1 MAKSRMNLR
10 VLVILFC
17 TFALS
22 SNTYSQDIHL
32 KSEKSNIKYIEFPES
47 ISEEQVP
54 LSDLAVK
61 KQLDLSSGQKLFE
74 WTNSRNLKSRKLQE
88 TDLIIINTQNGKPIL
103 PDYKQAIEK
112 PAIYQSN
119 EINFT
124 FDSPDY
130 LWTSKELESLQIWV
144 DDFYPMVKSIYGSPA
159 FNITV
164 NIRKD
169 PNIVFSGTYNPST
182 NEITLRSAK
191 EDVLCHEMIHSF
203 HDDYIVLLSSYEEGM
218 TRAAEVEV
226 FNQLDDYYHWN
237 ENHSYYVDTYYEHDN
252 QPDIG
257 GGNGSFGSG
266 FVNVLLQ
273 YQQAGYAWAKA
284 FLEDKDFFVNF
295 NQAFYAQALVDP
307 SVCHDESKLKD
318 ILRTVK
324 PTVEGKDFDTW
335 YAKQHILNTHQTSG
349 YKLIMKADSST
360 VYYFYRSD
368 TGFNTMQT
376 GETLSWSV
384 YDYDNILLDSGSK
397 ATGNYGWIDI
407 LPEVPSGYRGRIKI
421 VVKADTPEGEISRS
435 FFNSYGVDETGVFG
449 IVKNQTE
456 GEILITPLDD
466 PSLQESTEV
475 INGAFSI
482 PSLRNIRGQFS
493 LVYTDFSNRQIEKT
507 FTKDAS
513 GYYTSVECL
522 PPPAPLN
529 IKLIPDSAF
538 CSHLM
543 PFPLFLLIAGSDTS
557 FNSETTVS
565 FSDDI
570 ITPPWTVVLSTDLI
584 FIFSMTNLVPMET
597 SGSFE
602 VEVTVSTAAEKGTEI
617 FTLTILP

>member
-1 MAKSRMNLR
+1 
-10 VLVILFC
+10 VILVC

-22 SNTYSQDIHL
+22 SNAYSQDIHL
-32 KSEKSNIKYIEFPES
+32 KSEKSNIKYIESPES
-47 ISEEQVP
+47 ISEEQVS
-54 LSDLAVK
+54 LSDL
-61 KQLDLSSGQKLFE
+61 D
-74 WTNSRNLKSRKLQE
+74 LKSRELQE
-88 TDLIIINTQNGKPIL
+88 TDLIIINTKNGKPIL
-103 PDYKQAIEK
+103 PDYKQAIEE
-112 PAIYQSN
+112 PAIYPAN

-130 LWTSKELESLQIWV
+130 PWTATELESLQTWV
-144 DDFYPMVKSIYGSPA
+144 DDFYPMVKLIYGSPA
-159 FNITV
+159 FSITV
-164 NIRKD
+164 NIRND
-169 PNIVFSGTYNPST
+169 PNIAFSGTYNPST

-203 HDDYIVLLSSYEEGM
+203 HDDNIVLLSSYEEGM

-257 GGNGSFGSG
+257 GENGSFGSG

-273 YQQAGYAWAKA
+273 YQQAGYVWAKA

-307 SVCHDESKLKD
+307 SVGNDESKLKD

-324 PTVEGKDFDTW
+324 PTVEGEDFDTW
-335 YAKQHILNTHQTSG
+335 YAKQHILNTHHTSG

-368 TGFNTMQT
+368 TGLDTMQT

-384 YDYDNILLDSGSK
+384 YDYDNILIDSGSME
-397 ATGNYGWIDI
+397 TSDYGWIDI
-407 LPEVPSGYRGRIKI
+407 YPEMPSGYRGRIKI
-421 VVKADTPEGEISRS
+421 VVTADTPEGEISRS

-456 GEILITPLDD
+456 GEIVITPLDD
-466 PSLQESTEV
+466 LSLQESTEV

-482 PSLRNIRGQFS
+482 PSLKNIRGQFS
-493 LVYTDFSNRQIEKT
+493 LVYTDFNNRQIERI

-513 GYYTSVECL
+513 SYYTSVECL
-522 PPPAPLN
+522 LPPAPLN

-538 CSHLM
+538 SSHLI
-543 PFPLFLLIAGSDTS
+543 PLPLFLLIAGSDTN

-565 FSDDI
+565 FSGDM
-570 ITPPWTVVLSTDLI
+570 ITPPWTVALSTDLI
-584 FIFSMTNLVPMET
+584 FIFSMTNPVGMDA
-597 SGSFE
+597 SGNFE
-602 VEVTVSTAAEKGTEI
+602 VAVTVNTATEEGTETL
-617 FTLTILP
+617 TLTILP

>member
-1 MAKSRMNLR
+1 M
-10 VLVILFC
+10 LVILVC

-32 KSEKSNIKYIEFPES
+32 KPEKSNIEYIEVPES
-47 ISEEQVP
+47 ISEEQAP
-54 LSDLAVK
+54 LSDLTVK
-61 KQLDLSSGQKLFE
+61 KQLEVSSGQKPFE
-74 WTNSRNLKSRKLQE
+74 WTNSRNLKSRELQA
-88 TDLIIINTQNGKPIL
+88 TDLVIINTKNGKPIL
-103 PDYKQAIEK
+103 PDFQQAVED
-112 PAIYQSN
+112 PVIYQSN
-119 EINFT
+119 EISFT

-130 LWTSKELESLQIWV
+130 PWTASELESLQIWV
-144 DDFYPMVKSIYGSPA
+144 DDFYPMVKLIYGSPA
-159 FNITV
+159 FSITV

-191 EDVLCHEMIHSF
+191 ADVLCHEMIHSF
-203 HDDYIVLLSSYEEGM
+203 HDDNIILLSSYEEGM

-257 GGNGSFGSG
+257 GENGSFGSG

-307 SVCHDESKLKD
+307 SVGDEESKLKD

-324 PTVEGKDFDTW
+324 PTVEGEDFDTW
-335 YAKQHILNTHQTSG
+335 YAKQNILNTHHTSG

-360 VYYFYRSD
+360 VYYFYRSA
-368 TGFNTMQT
+368 TGLDTMQT
-376 GETLSWSV
+376 GEMLHWSV
-384 YDYDNILLDSGSK
+384 YDYDNILIDSGST
-397 ATGNYGWIDI
+397 ATGDYGWIDI
-407 LPEVPSGYRGRIKI
+407 YPEMPSGYRGRTKI
-421 VVKADTPEGEISRS
+421 VVKAATPEGEISRS
-435 FFNSYGVDETGVFG
+435 FFNSYGMDKTGVFG
-449 IVKNQTE
+449 IVNNHTE
-456 GEILITPLDD
+456 GEIVITPLND
-466 PSLQESTEV
+466 PSLQEITEV

-493 LVYTDFSNRQIEKT
+493 LVYTDSNNRQIERI

-513 GYYTSVECL
+513 GYYVSVGRV
-522 PPPAPLN
+522 PPPVPLN
-529 IKLIPDSAF
+529 IRLIPDSAF
-538 CSHLM
+538 SSHLI
-543 PFPLFLLIAGSDTS
+543 PLPLFLLIKGSDTS

-565 FSDDI
+565 FSGDM
-570 ITPPWTVVLSTDLI
+570 ITPPWTVALSTDLI
-584 FIFSMTNLVPMET
+584 FIFSMTNPAGMDA
-597 SGSFE
+597 SGNFE
-602 VEVTVSTAAEKGTEI
+602 VAVTVNTAAGEGTEI
-617 FTLTILP
+617 LTLTLP

>member
-10 VLVILFC
+10 VLVILVC

-22 SNTYSQDIHL
+22 SNAYSQDIHL
-32 KSEKSNIKYIEFPES
+32 KSEKSNIKYIESPES
-47 ISEEQVP
+47 ISEEQVS
-54 LSDLAVK
+54 LSDL
-61 KQLDLSSGQKLFE
+61 D
-74 WTNSRNLKSRKLQE
+74 LKSRELQE
-88 TDLIIINTQNGKPIL
+88 TDLIIINTKNGKPIL
-103 PDYKQAIEK
+103 PDYKQAIEE
-112 PAIYQSN
+112 PAIYPAN

-130 LWTSKELESLQIWV
+130 PWTATELESLQTWV
-144 DDFYPMVKSIYGSPA
+144 DDFYPMVKLIYGSPA
-159 FNITV
+159 FSITV

-169 PNIVFSGTYNPST
+169 PNIAFSGTYNPST

-203 HDDYIVLLSSYEEGM
+203 HDDNIVLLSSYEEGM

-257 GGNGSFGSG
+257 GENGSFGSG

-273 YQQAGYAWAKA
+273 YQQAGYVWAKA

-307 SVCHDESKLKD
+307 SVGNDESKLKD

-324 PTVEGKDFDTW
+324 PTVEGEDFDTW
-335 YAKQHILNTHQTSG
+335 YAKQHILNTHHTSG

-368 TGFNTMQT
+368 TGLDTMQT

-384 YDYDNILLDSGSK
+384 YDYDNILIDSGSK
-397 ATGNYGWIDI
+397 ATSDYGWIDI
-407 LPEVPSGYRGRIKI
+407 YPEMPSGYRGRIKI
-421 VVKADTPEGEISRS
+421 VVTADTPEGEISRS

-456 GEILITPLDD
+456 GEIVITPLDD
-466 PSLQESTEV
+466 LSLQESTEV

-482 PSLRNIRGQFS
+482 PSLKNIRGQFS
-493 LVYTDFSNRQIEKT
+493 LVYTDFNNRQIERI

-513 GYYTSVECL
+513 SYYTSVECL
-522 PPPAPLN
+522 LPPAPLN

-538 CSHLM
+538 SSHLI
-543 PFPLFLLIAGSDTS
+543 PLPLFLLIAGSDTN

-565 FSDDI
+565 FSGDM
-570 ITPPWTVVLSTDLI
+570 ITPPWTVALSTDLI
-584 FIFSMTNLVPMET
+584 FIFSMTNPVGMDA
-597 SGSFE
+597 SGNFE
-602 VEVTVSTAAEKGTEI
+602 VEVTVSTATEEGTETL
-617 FTLTILP
+617 TLTILP

>member
-1 MAKSRMNLR
+1 MI
-10 VLVILFC
+10 LVC

-22 SNTYSQDIHL
+22 SNAYSQDIHL
-32 KSEKSNIKYIEFPES
+32 KSEKSNIKYIESPES
-47 ISEEQVP
+47 ISEEQVS
-54 LSDLAVK
+54 LSDL
-61 KQLDLSSGQKLFE
+61 D
-74 WTNSRNLKSRKLQE
+74 LKSRELQE
-88 TDLIIINTQNGKPIL
+88 TDLIIINTKNGKPIL
-103 PDYKQAIEK
+103 PDYKQAIEE
-112 PAIYQSN
+112 PAIYPAN

-130 LWTSKELESLQIWV
+130 PWTATELESLQTWV
-144 DDFYPMVKSIYGSPA
+144 DDFYPMVKLIYGSPA
-159 FNITV
+159 FSITV

-169 PNIVFSGTYNPST
+169 PNIAFSGTYNPST

-203 HDDYIVLLSSYEEGM
+203 HDDNIVLLSSYEEGM

-257 GGNGSFGSG
+257 GENGSFGSG

-273 YQQAGYAWAKA
+273 YQQAGYVWAKA

-307 SVCHDESKLKD
+307 SVGNDESKLKD

-324 PTVEGKDFDTW
+324 PTVEGEDFDTW
-335 YAKQHILNTHQTSG
+335 YAKQHILNTHHTSG

-368 TGFNTMQT
+368 TGLDTMQT

-384 YDYDNILLDSGSK
+384 YDYDNILIDSGSK
-397 ATGNYGWIDI
+397 ATSDYGWIDI
-407 LPEVPSGYRGRIKI
+407 YPEMPSGYRGRIKI
-421 VVKADTPEGEISRS
+421 VVTADTPEGEISRA

-456 GEILITPLDD
+456 GEIVITPLND

-493 LVYTDFSNRQIEKT
+493 LVYTDFNNRQIKRT

-513 GYYTSVECL
+513 SYYVCTAGDATAMPLLSLGEGCGTSNQTLCGSVYIPINLSNLNGVE
-522 PPPAPLN
+522 
-529 IKLIPDSAF
+529 
-538 CSHLM
+538 
-543 PFPLFLLIAGSDTS
+543 IA
-557 FNSETTVS
+557 
-565 FSDDI
+565 
-570 ITPPWTVVLSTDLI
+570 STC
-584 FIFSMTNLVPMET
+584 N
-597 SGSFE
+597 
-602 VEVTVSTAAEKGTEI
+602 EI
-617 FTLTILP
+617 YYD